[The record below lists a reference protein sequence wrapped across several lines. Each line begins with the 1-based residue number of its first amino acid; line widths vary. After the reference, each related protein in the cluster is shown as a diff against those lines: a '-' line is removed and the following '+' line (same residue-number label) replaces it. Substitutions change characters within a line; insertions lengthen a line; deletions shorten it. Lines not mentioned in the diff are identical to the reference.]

1 MNRHLS
7 KTNQLYAS
15 NDQIDNNG
23 NNILNNN
30 NNNKLSNAA
39 DYNSSNYDR
48 DDSLYDALS
57 FGKQT
62 PFGMDSN
69 NSNTNNNNNNNANY
83 NNQEHIDDFD
93 SESQDDEF
101 ENNSSNNEDLNRG
114 ITELEDQTNLEHM
127 NRYSLVDLEYIN
139 GDVNYSQDEIENND
153 NQDIPEID
161 GQDDRHDVASNNA
174 KTSNNDT
181 SNNFNSIIKMQDANK
196 TNDLMNT
203 SIDEI
208 ILIADNGNDLK
219 QERTAVGNSQSK
231 IPTPIRQ
238 NSNRSSTFCKL

>member
-1 MNRHLS
+1 MNRHSS

-69 NSNTNNNNNNNANY
+69 NSNTNNNNNNNNANY
-83 NNQEHIDDFD
+83 NNEEPIDDFD
-93 SESQDDEF
+93 SESQDDDF

-114 ITELEDQTNLEHM
+114 ITELEDQTNLEPM

-153 NQDIPEID
+153 NQEISEVE

-174 KTSNNDT
+174 KNNNDT

-208 ILIADNGNDLK
+208 ILIADNGNDSK
-219 QERTAVGNSQSK
+219 QERAVGISQSK

-238 NSNRSSTFCKL
+238 NSNRSSTFCKS